1 MIITSEY
8 DRTEMRA
15 LDKQTKQ
22 KKSRLYMN
30 KNICTRQRKKRQ
42 KEYQQYKKQKKKTMK
57 YYINI
62 GKVLTRAHINFA
74 DVADRHSSSLC
85 CIRLHID
92 LVCKLLSK
100 MKNLVYCEYG
110 SVPRCDPVR
119 N

>member
-22 KKSRLYMN
+22 KKIEIIYEQEHMY
-30 KNICTRQRKKRQ
+30 KTKKKRQ

-62 GKVLTRAHINFA
+62 GKVLTRAHINFV